1 MEPALSRDGGATRN
15 QILLRMHP
23 DLKKRLFQLA
33 EEKGISTNALILT
46 ILNDWLEKYG
56 TPRFQH
62 FNIYEDHITIFDTML
77 GSLVDVYKR
86 GKKLV
91 CKLDGT
97 SQCGHVR
104 FCYGLQKVK
113 DLVQKGELQKR

>member
-1 MEPALSRDGGATRN
+1 M
-15 QILLRMHP
+15 QP
-23 DLKKRLFQLA
+23 DLKKRLFELA

-62 FNIYEDHITIFDTML
+62 FNIYEDHITIFDAML

-86 GKKLV
+86 GRKLV
-91 CKLDGT
+91 CKLDGA
-97 SQCGHVR
+97 SQCGHIR
-104 FCYGLQKVK
+104 FCYSLDKVK
-113 DLVQKGELQKR
+113 ELVQKGELQKP

>member
-1 MEPALSRDGGATRN
+1 LTPDDKATRN
-15 QILLRMHP
+15 QVLLRMQP
-23 DLKKRLFQLA
+23 DLKKRLFELA

-62 FNIYEDHITIFDTML
+62 FNIYEDHITIFDAML

-86 GKKLV
+86 GRKLV
-91 CKLDGT
+91 CKLDGA
-97 SQCGHVR
+97 SQCGHIR
-104 FCYGLQKVK
+104 FCYSLDKVK
-113 DLVQKGELQKR
+113 ELVQKGELQKP